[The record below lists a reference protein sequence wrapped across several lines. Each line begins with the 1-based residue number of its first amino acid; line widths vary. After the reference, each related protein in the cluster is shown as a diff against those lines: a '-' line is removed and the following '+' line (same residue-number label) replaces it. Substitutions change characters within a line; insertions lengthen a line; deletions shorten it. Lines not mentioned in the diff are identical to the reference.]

1 MYCTF
6 FVQIEGR
13 MPRKIGPV
21 LVKDSAEIN
30 RLAQVE
36 FERNAEAR
44 AIDAWLG
51 DGELFRLT
59 RDSTGTGGPIP
70 LRAMPAFSQA
80 RAG

>member
-1 MYCTF
+1 MLCTF
-6 FVQIEGR
+6 FVQIDGR

-21 LVKDSAEIN
+21 RVKDNAEIN

-59 RDSTGTGGPIP
+59 RENTVTGDGALLPD
-70 LRAMPAFSQA
+70 APALGQP